1 MIMKMI
7 LLRSSLHRVS
17 FVIVCLFLTLNA
29 PSAFAQAP
37 AEATVYFVPE
47 EIRLQVGETVEMV
60 VEVAEVQGLYGFDLQ
75 LVFDPQILEVVD
87 ADPARDG
94 VQVQQG
100 DFLDMG
106 FIARNETDNQN
117 GRVWFVMT
125 QLNPSEAKSGAGAL
139 IVLQFRS
146 RQSPGET
153 LVEIAHIQLA
163 NRDGVEIP
171 AVVQPARVEVT
182 APSGNFP
189 TQPAPSP
196 PMTDTPLPGAP
207 TVTSTPLPPSTP
219 TLVAP
224 MLTATIQPT
233 NYGLGEAEITVSTG
247 EASASLLA
255 ESREPDVISEAGAR
269 LQTPITSTS
278 QTSEEGGSR
287 INRFSWL
294 TVVISAGLGI
304 GLIVLIFI
312 VVFKRKEG

>member
-1 MIMKMI
+1 MI

-17 FVIVCLFLTLNA
+17 FIIICLFLALNA

-37 AEATVYFVPE
+37 AEAIVYFIPE
-47 EIRLQVGETVEMV
+47 ETRLQVGELVEMV
-60 VEVAEVQGLYGFDLQ
+60 IEVAEVQGLYGFDLQ
-75 LVFDPQILEVVD
+75 LTFDPQILEVVD

-100 DFLDMG
+100 DFLDIG

-139 IVLQFRS
+139 IVVQFRS

-171 AVVQPARVEVT
+171 AKVQPVRVEVT
-182 APSGNFP
+182 AAPENYP
-189 TQPAPSP
+189 TQPAPSLP
-196 PMTDTPLPGAP
+196 ATDTPLPVAP
-207 TVTSTPLPPSTP
+207 TVTSTSLPPSTP

-224 MLTATIQPT
+224 APTATIQPAAE
-233 NYGLGEAEITVSTG
+233 GLGKAEITTSTG
-247 EASASLLA
+247 EASAGLHA
-255 ESREPDVISEAGAR
+255 ESDESDVGSEAGAH
-269 LQTPITSTS
+269 LQAQTPTVSSS
-278 QTSEEGGSR
+278 QTGEEGGSHV
-287 INRFSWL
+287 NRFPWL

-304 GLIVLIFI
+304 GLIVLIFM
-312 VVFKRKEG
+312 VVAKRKAG

>member
-1 MIMKMI
+1 M
-7 LLRSSLHRVS
+7 LLKRSSLHWVS
-17 FVIVCLFLTLNA
+17 FFVVCLFLTLNA

-37 AEATVYFVPE
+37 AEATVYFVPGE
-47 EIRLQVGETVEMV
+47 SRLQVGETVEMV

-87 ADPARDG
+87 ADHARDG

-106 FIARNETDNQN
+106 FIARNETDNQS
-117 GRVWFVMT
+117 GRIWFVMT
-125 QLNPSEAKSGAGAL
+125 QLNPSEAKSGTGAL

-153 LVEIAHIQLA
+153 LVEITHIQLA

-171 AVVQPARVEVT
+171 AKVQPARVEVT
-182 APSGNFP
+182 APSGNYP
-189 TQPAPSP
+189 TQPAPSLP
-196 PMTDTPLPGAP
+196 ATDTPFPGAP
-207 TVTSTPLPPSTP
+207 IVTSTPSPPSTP

-224 MLTATIQPT
+224 TQTATIQPPDF
-233 NYGLGEAEITVSTG
+233 GLGEAEITVSTG

-255 ESREPDVISEAGAR
+255 ESGEPDVISEPGAR
-269 LQTPITSTS
+269 SQTPIASTS
-278 QTSEEGGSR
+278 QTGEEVGSR

-294 TVVISAGLGI
+294 TVFISIGLGI

-312 VVFKRKEG
+312 VVLKRKEG